1 MHTADPV
8 HIPGR
13 RSSLSHDLNKYEHA
27 VRNHPED
34 TPTEMVSQHTGA
46 SGALP
51 KAESPEN
58 VNVSLLPSF
67 LRVTKSGSHCP
78 LLIFEG
84 KKKIMAEICNN
95 FLKATAQLL
104 GFQPAFRILSQH
116 YALNHSTVRK
126 WLITG
131 KSRLNVSIREIF
143 ESKAKLT
150 FHHVVSPM
158 INIFLHGRYDM

>member
-13 RSSLSHDLNKYEHA
+13 RSSLSHDLNKHEHA

-84 KKKIMAEICNN
+84 KKNN
-95 FLKATAQLL
+95 GRNLQQLPQSNSTAVGLPTSVSYFKPTL
-104 GFQPAFRILSQH
+104 RVKSQH
-116 YALNHSTVRK
+116 CKEVAHH
-126 WLITG
+126 
-131 KSRLNVSIREIF
+131 REISA
-143 ESKAKLT
+143 ER
-150 FHHVVSPM
+150 
-158 INIFLHGRYDM
+158 LHQRDI